1 MMRCLVVVALL
12 FLVGYSI
19 VEYRYRPVV
28 LNVEVPPTLARE
40 EDVLA
45 MTDQQAEGY
54 LRSLLLKNRQYALYC
69 NSKQQRTCKMQ
80 TKGVPN

>member
-1 MMRCLVVVALL
+1 MMRCLLVVVALL
-12 FLVGYSI
+12 FLVGCSS

-28 LNVEVPPTLARE
+28 LNVEAPPTLARE

-69 NSKQQRTCKMQ
+69 YRLIQGNNELAKE
-80 TKGVPN
+80 

>member
-1 MMRCLVVVALL
+1 MMRYVFVPALM
-12 FLVGYSI
+12 FLVGCSS

-28 LNVEVPPTLARE
+28 LNVEAPPTLARE

-69 NSKQQRTCKMQ
+69 YRVIQGNNELAKE
-80 TKGVPN
+80 

>member
-1 MMRCLVVVALL
+1 MMRYVVVVVLLL
-12 FLVGYSI
+12 FLVGCSS

-28 LNVEVPPTLARE
+28 LNVEAPPTLARE

-69 NSKQQRTCKMQ
+69 YRVIQSNNELAKE
-80 TKGVPN
+80 

>member
-1 MMRCLVVVALL
+1 MMHYVFVAALM
-12 FLVGYSI
+12 FLVGCSS

-28 LNVEVPPTLARE
+28 LNVEAPPTLARE

-45 MTDQQAEGY
+45 MTDPQAEGY

-69 NSKQQRTCKMQ
+69 YRVIQGNNELANR
-80 TKGVPN
+80 

>member
-1 MMRCLVVVALL
+1 MLFRSPLL
-12 FLVGYSI
+12 FPSHDT
-19 VEYRYRPVV
+19 EV
-28 LNVEVPPTLARE
+28 LNVEAPPTLARE

-69 NSKQQRTCKMQ
+69 YRVIQGNNELAK
-80 TKGVPN
+80 

>member
-1 MMRCLVVVALL
+1 MMRYVFVPALL
-12 FLVGYSI
+12 FLVGCSS

-28 LNVEVPPTLARE
+28 LNVEAPPTLARE
-40 EDVLA
+40 EDVLV

-69 NSKQQRTCKMQ
+69 YRVIQSNNELAKD
-80 TKGVPN
+80 